1 MENWINTKNN
11 SNSIVLSSRVRIA
24 RNLEGVPFPHKLN
37 KDEGMKVIDTINK
50 AFYGFEYHKEK
61 FNTIELWNLSNIE
74 KERFLERHLISNHLI
89 NFQDKSAFII
99 SDDETVSIMINEED
113 HIRLQCITS
122 GLNIKEAY
130 EKANELDNMLEGKL
144 EYAFDEKLGYITACP
159 TNLGTGLRASVM
171 IHLPALTLNNE
182 INGALKALTQVGM
195 TIRGLYGEGSK
206 GDGNIYQISNQI
218 TLGVSEEEIVRNLE
232 GVVSQLVSQELRARA
247 MVEKQYKYE
256 LEDKIYR
263 SLGILKNS
271 RILPSKEAL
280 DLLSNVRLGLEM
292 GIIDDIDEGFINN
305 MLIDIGP
312 ASLQFIANKE
322 LNPKERDIERAKL
335 VRERLNRGCIK

>member
-1 MENWINTKNN
+1 MENWIDTKNN
-11 SNSIVLSSRVRIA
+11 SNSIVLSSRIRIA
-24 RNLEGVPFPHKLN
+24 RNLSGIPFPHKLN
-37 KDEGMKVIDTINK
+37 KDEGIKVLDTVNRAIYEREEFKNN
-50 AFYGFEYHKEK
+50 
-61 FNTIELWNLSNIE
+61 FNTINLWEISNIE
-74 KERFLERHLISNHLI
+74 KERYLERHLISKHLI
-89 NFQDKSAFII
+89 NFQDRSAFII

-130 EKANELDNMLEGKL
+130 EKANELDNILENNL
-144 EYAFDEKLGYITACP
+144 EYDFDEKLGYITACP

-206 GDGNIYQISNQI
+206 GEGNIYQISNQI
-218 TLGVSEEEIVRNLE
+218 TLGVTEEEIVRNLE
-232 GVVSQLVSQELRARA
+232 GVVSQLVNQEIRARA
-247 MVEKQYKYE
+247 MIEKQYKYE

-263 SLGILKNS
+263 SLGLLKNS
-271 RILPSKEAL
+271 RILSSKEAL

-292 GIIDDIDEGFINN
+292 GIIDNIDMSFINN
-305 MLIDIGP
+305 MLIDIGS
-312 ASLQFIANKE
+312 ASLQMIVDKE
-322 LNPKERDIERAKL
+322 LSGKERDIERAKL
-335 VRERLNRGCIK
+335 IREKLN